1 MRNEY
6 NRYWYHQFRQ
16 NNSNG
21 CSTYLFLMAFAL
33 LCLVVAGCRT
43 HKAVTDESGTV
54 SIVDTTQVETDSLTA
69 TQTFTDTTQTT
80 TTTEQNTT
88 INFVDGGGTVS
99 IDSAGNITL
108 TGVQS
113 ITGNLTTN
121 TNQQNGISQTNEV
134 TQTHTD
140 TQNGITNNESH
151 ASHTEKEA
159 KTEKPVWYQTILAK
173 IGGLCCIAALLWLLF
188 LYLKRKF

>member
-21 CSTYLFLMAFAL
+21 CSTYLFLIAFAL

-43 HKAVTDESGTV
+43 HKAVTDESSTV
-54 SIVDTTQVETDSLTA
+54 SIVDTTQVETDSLTV
-69 TQTFTDTTQTT
+69 TQTFTDTTQITT
-80 TTTEQNTT
+80 ATEQNTT

-121 TNQQNGISQTNEV
+121 TNQQNGI
-134 TQTHTD
+134 
-140 TQNGITNNESH
+140 TNNESH
-151 ASHTEKEA
+151 ASHTEKET